1 MINPQEIRSTGRV
14 VVAVQSANEQAVA
27 VRSATKIEDATPA
40 FSWSLSSAVVR
51 DGDTRNVSLIITK
64 PNHDAQ
70 SASRVV
76 DCRPSEDGY

>member
-1 MINPQEIRSTGRV
+1 MPNPQEIRSTGRV
-14 VVAVQSANEQAVA
+14 VVAVQSANKQVVA
-27 VRSATKIEDATPA
+27 VRSATKIEDATPT
-40 FSWSLSSAVVR
+40 FSWLSSAVVR

>member
-40 FSWSLSSAVVR
+40 FSSLSSAVVR
-51 DGDTRNVSLIITK
+51 DATSNVSLIITK